1 MQLNSS
7 GYALMSNIA
16 EEHLRALIE
25 GERVNKLAIVL
36 PPLVKR
42 EETMSPR
49 RRPISG
55 VHCQIGL
62 LLFISKGE
70 DNGKWQWWA

>member
-36 PPLVKR
+36 PPLVNSREKR
-42 EETMSPR
+42 QCR
-49 RRPISG
+49 R
-55 VHCQIGL
+55 
-62 LLFISKGE
+62 GE
-70 DNGKWQWWA
+70 GQWCSQSNWTASIH